1 MQWLVTIPV
10 KVTIPQERFY
20 VWLMKW
26 VTIEVFYIP
35 LICLEGSQLNIQID
49 NGVLELL
56 EADDWNEIKIL

>member
-1 MQWLVTIPV
+1 
-10 KVTIPQERFY
+10 
-20 VWLMKW
+20 MKW